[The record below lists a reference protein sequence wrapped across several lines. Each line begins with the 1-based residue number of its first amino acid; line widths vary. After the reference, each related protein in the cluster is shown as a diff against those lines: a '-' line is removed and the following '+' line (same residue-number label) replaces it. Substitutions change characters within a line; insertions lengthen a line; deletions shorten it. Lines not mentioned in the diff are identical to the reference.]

1 MNTQKIYFFS
11 NLRFLRERRKLT
23 QEQVSVALGIHR
35 IKYTN
40 LENGKT
46 KSPSMDEYLKLS
58 RFHRLSIDT
67 LLQIDLTKIGELK
80 LRELEN
86 GDDIYIKGGNIR
98 VLAITVDQHNNEN
111 IEYVPIKGKAG
122 YAAGGYADTDFIAEL
137 PKYYHP
143 NLPKF
148 GTYRTFPIEGDSMY
162 PFPEAMDVTGRFIA
176 DWNTIK
182 PNTLAIVVSKGQ
194 DIVFKDITISGSGT
208 VQCNSWNAQFTPF
221 EIGFEDIFEIW
232 EYHSYSTASVPEMP
246 ADLQIILSKLEKL
259 EAKITAKDDH

>member
-23 QEQVSVALGIHR
+23 QEQVSTAIGVHR

-46 KSPSMDEYLKLS
+46 KAPSMDEYLKLS

-98 VLAITVDQHNNEN
+98 VLAITVDRQNNEN
-111 IEYVPIKGKAG
+111 IEYVPIKGRAG
-122 YAAGGYADTDFIAEL
+122 YAAGGFADTQFLSEL
-137 PKYYHP
+137 PKFYHP

-148 GTYRTFPIEGDSMY
+148 GTFRTFPIEGDSML
-162 PFPEAMDVTGRFIA
+162 PFPETMDVTGRFIH
-176 DWNTIK
+176 DWSTIK
-182 PNTLAIVVSKGQ
+182 PNTLAIVVMKGQ
-194 DIVFKDITISGSGT
+194 DIVFKEIRIGDSGMIL
-208 VQCNSWNAQFTPF
+208 CKSWNTQYVDFS
-221 EIGFEDIFEIW
+221 IGFEDVFEIW
-232 EYHSYSTASVPEMP
+232 EYYSFATVEVPTP
-246 ADLQIILSKLEKL
+246 TSDLNTILKSIESLKSELIKQ
-259 EAKITAKDDH
+259 KK

>member
-23 QEQVSVALGIHR
+23 QEQVSDAIGVHR

-46 KSPSMDEYLKLS
+46 KSPSMDEYLQLS

-67 LLQIDLTKIGELK
+67 LLMVDLSKIGELK

-98 VLAITVDQHNNEN
+98 VLAITVDRNNNEN
-111 IEYVPIKGKAG
+111 VEYVPIKGKAG
-122 YAAGGYADTDFIAEL
+122 YAAGGFADTTFISEL

-143 NLPKF
+143 NLPKY
-148 GTYRTFPIEGDSMY
+148 GSHRTFPIEGDSMI
-162 PFPEAMDVTGRFIA
+162 PFPETMDVTGRFIQ

-194 DIVFKDITISGSGT
+194 DIVFKDITVTNSGT
-208 VQCNSWNAQFTPF
+208 ILCKSWNSEYEAF
-221 EIGFEDIFEIW
+221 ELGFEDIFEIW

-246 ADLQIILSKLEKL
+246 ADLQIVLSKLERL
-259 EAKITAKDDH
+259 EAKITTKDQ